1 MDAERDDRSVRLS
14 SSLPPAGFTRAEP
27 SPPRRR
33 ALRSPLLPVLAL
45 VLGAGLVL
53 GIGYGTTRTAPVRT
67 VTPDA
72 ATPSP
77 SAAPPAPPPA
87 PPQRRP
93 ERGGKASA
101 AQAKQRTPRRA
112 HPVRPPAHRP
122 SARPHRPGPRP
133 PAHRGPRKTR
143 TARPASPSWIA
154 AECRRRY
161 PHDPLRRRAC
171 VAVLADR
178 FGR

>member
-1 MDAERDDRSVRLS
+1 MRLS

-77 SAAPPAPPPA
+77 SATPPAPPP
-87 PPQRRP
+87 RRTEP
-93 ERGGKASA
+93 KGVASA
-101 AQAKQRTPRRA
+101 APSKQRTPRRPPSVRKPA
-112 HPVRPPAHRP
+112 HPRPAVPRRP
-122 SARPHRPGPRP
+122 RPRP
-133 PAHRGPRKTR
+133 PGKHKTR
-143 TARPASPSWIA
+143 TARPASPAWIT

-171 VAVLADR
+171 VAVLTDQ